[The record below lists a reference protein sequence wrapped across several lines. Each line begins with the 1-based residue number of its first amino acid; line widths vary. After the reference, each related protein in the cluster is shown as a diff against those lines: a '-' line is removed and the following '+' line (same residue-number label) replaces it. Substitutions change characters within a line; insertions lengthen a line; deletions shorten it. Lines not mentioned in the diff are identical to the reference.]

1 MDHAVSVS
9 EPADPTEASCARVTA
24 LGAELG
30 TTGFAPVRRIHT
42 SCVLRLSRSSEPWR
56 PRPGSGSGLNAA
68 PWPARPQPARASRTK
83 KAPPKAGDW
92 GGGTAGQVVIQ
103 RKAEVLVAD
112 QEVLR
117 IFANATLTIRRL
129 LSREL
134 SPD

>member
-1 MDHAVSVS
+1 M
-9 EPADPTEASCARVTA
+9 ASGSLNLSLDR
-24 LGAELG
+24 GSHHPIIRSELG